1 MNGIQKIF
9 AEVPST
15 YEFVNHLLTGG
26 LDIVWRRR
34 AVRIAVEGAGG
45 GRWLDV
51 CSGTGETA
59 AYLSRSAPNG
69 TEVFVADFSMPML
82 RHATTRPGRER
93 VHFSVADAGRLPF
106 PDSTFE
112 LVTISF
118 ATRNINTSRTGL
130 VRCLTEFHRV
140 LKPGGRFVNLETSQP
155 ESRILRALVHGY
167 VRTLVRPVGG
177 TLSGSRAAYRYLSET
192 IPRFHPAE
200 EFSRIISEAGFT
212 DVRFT
217 PLLFGVA
224 AIHQGIR

>member
-9 AEVPST
+9 AEVPDT

-26 LDIVWRRR
+26 LDIIWRRR
-34 AVRIAVEGAGG
+34 AVGIAVEGAGG
-45 GRWLDV
+45 RWLDA

-69 TEVFVADFSMPML
+69 TDVFVADFSMPML
-82 RHATTRPGRER
+82 RQATTRPGRER

-130 VRCLTEFHRV
+130 LRCLTEFHRV

-155 ESRILRALVHGY
+155 ESRVLRALVHGY
-167 VRTLVRPVGG
+167 VRTFVRPVGG